1 MTSDL
6 LGISFRGGT
15 ESKRAFLIERE
26 NNCRGKFFPVWEMT
40 RVGYGTASFGEYRVV
55 RGLAILAL
63 ES

>member
-1 MTSDL
+1 MTSGLWGSDL
-6 LGISFRGGT
+6 GT
-15 ESKRAFLIERE
+15 AVFLVERAI
-26 NNCRGKFFPVWEMT
+26 NGRGKFFPVWEMT